1 MTNGPAG
8 SMTNVALRGGR
19 WMALQSVGLQVLS
32 VVTTAILARLL
43 APEDFGIIAITS
55 VLVGFFS
62 LVNAYGINASVV
74 RRPDLNDTIVSTYFW
89 LAVMLGAAATVVL
102 LAFSGLLAS
111 SFGQPSTAPFV
122 RAMAPVLLFNLVRSV
137 PLAVLSRRLRFGPVA
152 SVGVID
158 FVVYAG
164 VAIVL
169 AATTDIGAWSVIIG
183 RVLGAVA
190 SLAAAFALSRWRP
203 LARFRWSAVVE
214 DISFNVGVMVN
225 AVIGFLARN
234 IDYWIVGRLGVRAL
248 GVYYIAYVLP
258 NVLKRRLTLAGTEV
272 MFPILSRITD
282 ERERFGRAFLDST
295 RFITMAGFPM
305 MFGLAV
311 VADAVVRLI
320 FGVAYLDAIRP
331 MSILAVASG
340 VSILF
345 ATAYPVFLADGVPLR
360 GTPPPVLRILVT
372 GAGMVIALEVGTL
385 VAVSWAVFA
394 GTMAGVI
401 LAEFLVVRRLD
412 LRLRDV
418 ARAMAPATVCSLVMI
433 AVVLGA
439 KRLLGEAAL
448 TWPGLV
454 AAVATGVAAYIG
466 SGLLLFRPAFRK
478 FLKNVRIVVLPS
490 RHREHGETG
499 AAELAAGVGDGA

>member
-1 MTNGPAG
+1 
-8 SMTNVALRGGR
+8 
-19 WMALQSVGLQVLS
+19 MALQSVGLQVLS

-43 APEDFGIIAITS
+43 APEDFGIIAITT

-62 LVNAYGINASVV
+62 LVNAYGINASVI
-74 RRPDLNDTIVSTYFW
+74 RRPDLDDTIVSTYFW
-89 LAVMLGAAATVVL
+89 LAVMLGTTATLVL
-102 LAFSGLLAS
+102 MALSGLLAS
-111 SFGQPSTAPFV
+111 SFGQASTAPFV
-122 RAMAPVLLFNLVRSV
+122 AAMAPVLLFNLVRSV
-137 PLAVLSRRLRFGPVA
+137 PLAILSRRLRFGPVA
-152 SVGVID
+152 GVAVID

-164 VAIVL
+164 IAIAL

-183 RVLGAVA
+183 RVLGAAA
-190 SLAAAFALSRWRP
+190 SLIAAFAFSRWRP
-203 LARFRWSAVVE
+203 LATFRWSAVIQ
-214 DISFNVGVMVN
+214 DITFNLGVLAN

-258 NVLKRRLTLAGTEV
+258 NVLKRRLALAGTEV

-282 ERERFGRAFLDST
+282 ERERFGRAFLDAT
-295 RFITMAGFPM
+295 RFITIAGFPM
-305 MFGLAV
+305 MFGLAA
-311 VADAVVRLI
+311 VADAVVRLL
-320 FGVAYLDAIRP
+320 FGSAYLDAIEP

-372 GAGMVIALEVGTL
+372 GAGMVIALEVGTI

-418 ARAMAPATVCSLVMI
+418 VIAVAPATVCSLVMI

-439 KRLLGEAAL
+439 KRILGEAAL

-454 AAVATGVAAYIG
+454 AVVAAGAAAYLA
-466 SGLLLFRPAFRK
+466 SGMLMFRRAFRR
-478 FLKNVRIVVLPS
+478 FLKNLRTAILPS
-490 RHREHGETG
+490 RRREDGETD
-499 AAELAAGVGDGA
+499 AAELSAGIGDGA